1 NYRSD
6 ARVELGSDSEGSRED
21 RGPLSLHTGAVMGSS
36 VPVFRR
42 TVLVAL
48 VRVVNAIFF
57 LTTSSYC
64 LLTYSSFAYQQFI
77 KPHLVSWLT
86 GFVVWHHL
94 AFWLMLILTA
104 WTLLPELR

>member
-1 NYRSD
+1 
-6 ARVELGSDSEGSRED
+6 
-21 RGPLSLHTGAVMGSS
+21 MGSN

-42 TVLVAL
+42 AVLVAL
-48 VRVVNAIFF
+48 ARAVNAIFF

-77 KPHLVSWLT
+77 KPHLVNWLT

-104 WTLLPELR
+104 WTLLPELRAGRWRVVAWSYLAVSIAVGIVLLVKPAGGR